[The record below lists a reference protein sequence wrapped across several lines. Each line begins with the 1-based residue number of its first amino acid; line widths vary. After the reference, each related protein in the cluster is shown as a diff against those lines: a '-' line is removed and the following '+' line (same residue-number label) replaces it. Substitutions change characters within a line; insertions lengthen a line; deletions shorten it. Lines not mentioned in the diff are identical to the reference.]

1 MILFGTLLIIIET
14 IFFCIISEMKSD
26 LGFIISMILVSC
38 LMIVCYF
45 LTRKKLKNRTQK
57 NFYAKNAILWICGF
71 FSLLSLFNGV
81 RIYFNTPKLVS
92 SIILLLA
99 VIAFIIWIFF
109 IYKTQKCEKSSESE
123 DSI

>member
-1 MILFGTLLIIIET
+1 MGFGVKDPITPRSHTIIVVDVLMV
-14 IFFCIISEMKSD
+14 C
-26 LGFIISMILVSC
+26 LLVSGPRT
-38 LMIVCYF
+38 F
-45 LTRKKLKNRTQK
+45 KKRKKLKNRTQK